1 MIKAIRI
8 TLGALL
14 AVAGVVLTSIPGSTL
29 LILAGLVVLSYDI
42 PKARVWLKVVQGSMQ
57 RGARKLDTFLLSRKL
72 ARKSR

>member
-14 AVAGVVLTSIPGSTL
+14 AVAGVVLTIIPGSTL

-42 PKARVWLKVVQGSMQ
+42 PKARVDNVM
-57 RGARKLDTFLLSRKL
+57 
-72 ARKSR
+72 